1 MGCELS
7 GSCHRIYRF
16 TIYVLSRADAERVY
30 RTGIKRGARPV
41 EGMKTAYQEFKNRP
55 PLPSSS
61 WRPTPSSKPPHP
73 IRRNPLKNHLPVPTQ
88 PTTSSPEHN
97 RYAVMLAPPAPGK
110 RRERLRF
117 DLSLLFTPEGVEFS
131 GPEVRARS
139 LGLLGKKWGPLPSAT
154 SKSTVRVKFDD
165 DGKSNSMAP
174 RDTTGMRRKSNMN
187 REPTVTIN
195 TKEALADVFGMY
207 NSPDKT
213 VLRLD
218 KVAGS
223 KHAPVKKV
231 EPVTPGLKSANV
243 LLPTTTPVQSMSE
256 NANVPKTPGK

>member
-1 MGCELS
+1 MV
-7 GSCHRIYRF
+7 F
-16 TIYVLSRADAERVY
+16 VVSRSDAERVY

-41 EGMKTAYQEFKNRP
+41 ERLKTMYHNFQNRP
-55 PLPSSS
+55 FSATSSS
-61 WRPTPSSKPPHP
+61 IPLHSKAPHP
-73 IRRNPLKNHLPVPTQ
+73 IRSNPLKNHLPVSAGPTQ
-88 PTTSSPEHN
+88 LSTHSPDHN

-117 DLSLLFTPEGVEFS
+117 NLSLLFTPEGIEYS
-131 GPEVRARS
+131 GPEARARS
-139 LGLLGKKWGPLPSAT
+139 LGLLGKKWGPLPSST
-154 SKSTVRVKFDD
+154 SKTTVRVKLND
-165 DGKSNSMAP
+165 DGKSNSTAP
-174 RDTTGMRRKSNMN
+174 RDNAGMRRKSTMN

-213 VLRLD
+213 MLTFD

-231 EPVTPGLKSANV
+231 EPVTPGLKFSHVA
-243 LLPTTTPVQSMSE
+243 LPTTTPVQSVNE
-256 NANVPKTPGK
+256 NKDVPKTPGK